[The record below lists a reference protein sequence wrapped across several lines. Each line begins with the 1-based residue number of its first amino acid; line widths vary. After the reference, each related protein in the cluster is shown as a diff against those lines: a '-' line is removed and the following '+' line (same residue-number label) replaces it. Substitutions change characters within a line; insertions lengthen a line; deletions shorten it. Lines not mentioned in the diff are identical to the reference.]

1 MMMKKILV
9 ALLLLQGWLM
19 SEEIKMINVSGTE
32 VPMIF
37 EKSDYVPI
45 VSMQI
50 IFRDSGALYDSK
62 DGLAVMSA
70 KLLSEGTKKDDS
82 VGFAAK
88 LENHAIHLSASAGYE
103 TFSIDL
109 SALKSEFPQ
118 GVTLLKE
125 LLKDPN
131 YTQAAVDRIKTQQ
144 IGWLTQQKSNFD
156 YIASLGLKET
166 LFKDTAMGR
175 PRAGTIDS
183 VESMTL
189 EEMQSNITSHLGRNN
204 AIVIIGGDISSED
217 AQKIVSEVMGLL
229 PTVTVKDSPY
239 IQVTNKRVTHITEAE
254 TEQAYIYF
262 GAPFDL
268 KYSDPQQYIAKV
280 AGYILGGSGFGSRL
294 MEEIRV
300 KRGLAY
306 SAYGHFVNS
315 RTTAYLTG
323 YLQTKLEN
331 EKEAKALV
339 QSIIDTF
346 VKEGITQK
354 ELDAAKE
361 FLIGSEPLR
370 SETLSQRLDRAYS
383 EYYYDRPM
391 GYNKEQLKK
400 IASLTLDEINGF
412 IKAHDEIT
420 DLSFSIVTDKK
431 ED

>member
-1 MMMKKILV
+1 MKKIVLI
-9 ALLLLQGWLM
+9 LLLLQGWLM
-19 SEEIKMINVSGTE
+19 SEEILKVDVSGTE
-32 VPMIF
+32 VPVIF

-45 VSMQI
+45 VSMQVV
-50 IFRDSGALYDSK
+50 FRDSGALYDSK
-62 DGLAVMSA
+62 AGLAVMSA
-70 KLLSEGTKKDDS
+70 KLLSEGTKKDGS

-88 LENHAIHLSASAGYE
+88 LENHAIHLNVSAGIE

-109 SALKSEFPQ
+109 SALKSEFGE
-118 GVTLLKE
+118 GVKLLKA
-125 LLKDPN
+125 LLRDPN
-131 YTQAAVDRIKTQQ
+131 YTQKAVNRIKTQQ
-144 IGWLTQQKSNFD
+144 VGWLTQQKSNFD

-166 LFKDTAMGR
+166 LFKDTQMGR
-175 PRAGTIDS
+175 PRAGTIED

-189 EEMQSNITSHLGRNN
+189 EEMQVNLTSHLGRNN
-204 AIVIIGGDISSED
+204 AIVIIGGDITADD
-217 AQKIVSEVMGLL
+217 ARRTASEVMDLL
-229 PTVTVKDSPY
+229 PTVTVKESPR
-239 IQVTNKRVTHITEAE
+239 IQATDKRVVHTTEAE

-262 GAPFDL
+262 GAPFNL
-268 KYSDPQQYIAKV
+268 KYSDPRQYIAKV

-306 SAYGHFVNS
+306 SAYGHFVNN

-339 QSIIDTF
+339 QSIVDTF
-346 VKEGITQK
+346 VKEGVTQK

-370 SETLSQRLDRAYS
+370 SETLSQRLDRAFS

-400 IASLTLDEINGF
+400 IEALTLKEINDF
-412 IKAHDEIT
+412 IKAHTEIS
-420 DLSFSIVTDKK
+420 DLSFSIVTNKK
-431 ED
+431 